1 MSISGFGC
9 KMPSSDLFASFAMDM
24 YECDQSVACKS
35 IAKACNLHKQLFF
48 AVVDEQRG
56 KALKNLILGLYTS
69 QNAII

>member
-1 MSISGFGC
+1 
-9 KMPSSDLFASFAMDM
+9 MPSSDLFASFAMDM

-35 IAKACNLHKQLFF
+35 IAKACNLQQLFF